1 MASLLDVRTRA
12 AESGF
17 SPTAAFLW
25 ARRAWI
31 PLIIA
36 AVAGAVAAWAGH
48 RAAAVPSVADNAT
61 LPLWRLLT
69 MGVGILPVLGLHSHL
84 GTLEAMGTPVRHRA
98 ERWYLT
104 AMVAAVHVLFLG
116 IAAAGLPLDVL
127 ATAVRSIPGWLGLA
141 LLSGRA
147 WGWRSAWILPVVTM
161 CGLTFWGGGD
171 GPADFSWWEFSA
183 RSHDDPRTLL
193 LSAAIGLAG
202 LVAYAVTP
210 WRLRRLRTAF
220 RRT

>member
-1 MASLLDVRTRA
+1 MRA
-12 AESGF
+12 RAEKSGF
-17 SPTAAFLW
+17 SPTSAFLR
-25 ARRAWI
+25 ARRAWV

-69 MGVGILPVLGLHSHL
+69 MGVGILPALGLHSHL
-84 GTLEAMGTPVRHRA
+84 GSLEAMGTTVHRRA
-98 ERWYLT
+98 ERRYLT
-104 AMVAAVHVLFLG
+104 AMVAAVHATFLG
-116 IAAAGLPLDVL
+116 IAAAGLPFDVL
-127 ATAVRSIPGWLGLA
+127 AIAVRSIPGWLGLA
-141 LLSGRA
+141 LLSGRT

-193 LSAAIGLAG
+193 LSAALGLSGSA
-202 LVAYAVTP
+202 AYAVTP
-210 WRLRRLRTAF
+210 WRLRRLRTAVS
-220 RRT
+220 RWHRT